1 MVQWLKRKRCFLLK
15 NLSFQTSKLLMFGR
29 ISWKKTKEKYTAT
42 VNKKFI
48 LKVYFK
54 VYSKLNF
61 YRYFS
66 LRDCLSLCN
75 HFMLVYCFKCPPLV
89 FALTSVERKV
99 PVTAQKMK
107 FSIKDFFSKCDQ
119 IRLFCA
125 VRIPSS
131 SRRFTVLAVTV
142 TSHFPYGSAQRKW
155 KIVFANFLVFFNGRC
170 PTIFPS
176 FLTVTT
182 NLSTGLFDSISP
194 CTCSCKR
201 GVYTFFLNVVS
212 FNIGN
217 NFNICRNE
225 IWDIFS

>member
-1 MVQWLKRKRCFLLK
+1 
-15 NLSFQTSKLLMFGR
+15 MFGR

-54 VYSKLNF
+54 VYSKLTF
-61 YRYFS
+61 TDI
-66 LRDCLSLCN
+66 LACAIAWVCVIILCWSTI
-75 HFMLVYCFKCPPLV
+75 LISPPLA
-89 FALTSVERKV
+89 FALISVERKV
-99 PVTAQKMK
+99 PVTAQKIR

-131 SRRFTVLAVTV
+131 SRRFTALAVTV
-142 TSHFPYGSAQRKW
+142 ISHFPYGSAQRKW
-155 KIVFANFLVFFNGRC
+155 KIIFANFLFFFNGRC